1 MRKDLYSVK
10 ELVDS
15 IIEEYHLPT
24 QGDDAWA
31 TYRQKVSRTL
41 KKTGIWDKGVPK
53 TVGKKTTM
61 YFTEQQRQ
69 ELISEKSFYNYLR
82 DRSEADEIKNSKR
95 YDEIQ
100 KAIEERRIS
109 HIEYLDSRET
119 GDYDGNI
126 PVITDKEYRDYKR
139 DMMIT
144 ALFEKFFT
152 PIDNKLLLNDLYQV
166 QIIEDELDLQIEDI
180 EAENRLSHPSQYYYK
195 ERK

>member
-1 MRKDLYSVK
+1 MNIWLLSDHIFQSSFQVYFLP
-10 ELVDS
+10 
-15 IIEEYHLPT
+15 HLLLHLLFLLLP
-24 QGDDAWA
+24 Q
-31 TYRQKVSRTL
+31 
-41 KKTGIWDKGVPK
+41 
-53 TVGKKTTM
+53 
-61 YFTEQQRQ
+61 Q

-126 PVITDKEYRDYKR
+126 PVITDKEFRDYKR
-139 DMMIT
+139 DMMVT

-180 EAENRLSHPSQYYYK
+180 EAENRLSHPSQYSYK
-195 ERK
+195 ERQ